1 MNVPD
6 DHGFNSKQGD
16 EAPGP
21 EVQQPARS
29 EPTISQPRRV
39 EHTGSPGGPLHDTGA
54 TARVAT
60 DQHTGGDQYREG
72 RLTLQS
78 NQTSLRDLLAG
89 YDSEVEEAFREALES
104 TTGSG
109 RVRVLH
115 NTLRPSISVHDAVV
129 VSALCPMLGDL
140 PGGQAVADRL
150 RQGCEERAELLGRFE
165 AASHNVAAQDVYR
178 VAGEE
183 IEQILEGLERSFSAH
198 AHHET
203 TEVGDLLELTGG
215 SLEPDVVAARM
226 AMAAEQAPTRA
237 HGATVKHPT
246 SVPLRKLYRNWDRW
260 YDWSD
265 AHRGWS
271 GAPIRSRSPRAQQV
285 DLLKHQAVA
294 SPPSVR
300 DLLAGY
306 DATVEAIIEESAAA
320 GTDSERAE
328 AAHRLNAAVTIH
340 DSVLGGVLCPLL
352 EAVPGGAPLAA
363 RIREGCRLRAELQQS
378 WEKLSKRTSPENAYR
393 QHSSEAEGIIASLIE
408 SFRCHETEETLDVTA
423 LLKALPDKAYR
434 TKTSPFADAM
444 WPWYSQGPGALALHM
459 ALWAESAPTRVHPL
473 MVRHPTSRI
482 LRSLYHWEDYFRDY
496 WGDTALG
503 RWLAP
508 ELPAQP
514 FAGKSHS

>member
-1 MNVPD
+1 
-6 DHGFNSKQGD
+6 
-16 EAPGP
+16 
-21 EVQQPARS
+21 
-29 EPTISQPRRV
+29 
-39 EHTGSPGGPLHDTGA
+39 
-54 TARVAT
+54 
-60 DQHTGGDQYREG
+60 
-72 RLTLQS
+72 LQS

-89 YDSEVEEAFREALES
+89 YDSEVEDAFREALES

-129 VSALCPMLGDL
+129 VSALCPLLGDL
-140 PGGQAVADRL
+140 PGGRAVADRL

-165 AASHNVAAQDVYR
+165 AASHNVAAQDVYP
-178 VAGEE
+178 VSGEE
-183 IEQILEGLERSFSAH
+183 IERILEGLGRSFSAH
-198 AHHET
+198 VHHET
-203 TEVGDLLELTGG
+203 TEVSDLLELAAG
-215 SLEPDVVAARM
+215 SLGPDVVAARM

-237 HGATVKHPT
+237 HAATLKHPR
-246 SVPLRKLYRNWDRW
+246 SAPLRKLYRNWDRW

-271 GAPIRSRSPRAQQV
+271 GVPIRSRSPRAQQV

-306 DATVEAIIEESAAA
+306 DATVEAIIEESASARSA
-320 GTDSERAE
+320 SERAE
-328 AAHRLNAAVTIH
+328 AAHRLDAAITIH

-352 EAVPGGAPLAA
+352 EAVPDGAPLAA
-363 RIREGCRLRAELQQS
+363 RIREGCRRRAELQQR
-378 WEKLSKRTSPENAYR
+378 WDTLIKGASPDDAYR
-393 QHSSEAEGIIASLIE
+393 QRPSEAAGIIASLIE
-408 SFRCHETEETLDVTA
+408 SFRSHETEETFDVTA
-423 LLKALPDKAYR
+423 LLKDLPDKAYR
-434 TKTSPFADAM
+434 TRTSPFADAM

-473 MVRHPTSRI
+473 MVRHPTSRL
-482 LRSLYHWEDYFRDY
+482 LRSFYHWEDYFRDY

-514 FAGKSHS
+514 FSGKSQN